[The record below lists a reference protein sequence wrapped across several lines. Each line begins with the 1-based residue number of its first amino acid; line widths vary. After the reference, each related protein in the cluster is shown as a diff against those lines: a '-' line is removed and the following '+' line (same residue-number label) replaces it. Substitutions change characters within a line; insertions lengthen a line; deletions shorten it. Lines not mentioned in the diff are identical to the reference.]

1 MVEAILKLIKGLN
14 HQFSLSERQ
23 IRFGVKKAENYVQET
38 LKLDV
43 PNSPELFEQIQ
54 EKLKNIP
61 FEKDA

>member
-1 MVEAILKLIKGLN
+1 MVEAMLKLLKGLN

-43 PNSPELFEQIQ
+43 PNSPELFAKIQ

>member
-43 PNSPELFEQIQ
+43 PNSPELFAQIQ

>member
-1 MVEAILKLIKGLN
+1 MVDAILKLLKGLN

-43 PNSPELFEQIQ
+43 PNSPELFAKIQ
-54 EKLKNIP
+54 ENLKNIP
-61 FEKDA
+61 FEKEA

>member
-43 PNSPELFEQIQ
+43 PNSPELFAKIQ
-54 EKLKNIP
+54 ENLKNIP
-61 FEKDA
+61 FEKEA

>member
-1 MVEAILKLIKGLN
+1 MVEAMLKLLKGLN

-23 IRFGVKKAENYVQET
+23 IRFGVKKSENYVQET

-43 PNSPELFEQIQ
+43 PNSPELFAQIQ